1 VVALAR
7 VTQDIDEPR
16 GPDVVYSIEVP
27 ARWLE
32 VGATVQLQLPR
43 LLSCARCQGG
53 GCDSCERRGAFE
65 QLASGIPS
73 ELALTLPRQAAGPCS
88 TVCLRLPASGARA
101 AADSELPSGHLLLTV
116 LPRDPTPDWA
126 PASSLVALDLPEPR
140 SKWLQ
145 PPLLWLWAAAL
156 GLLLLLF
163 SIWRVLV
170 HRG

>member
-1 VVALAR
+1 MALAR
-7 VTQDIDEPR
+7 VTQDLDEAR
-16 GPDVVYSIEVP
+16 GPDVAYSIEVP

-32 VGATVQLQLPR
+32 LGATVQLQLPR

-53 GCDSCERRGAFE
+53 GCDICERRGAFE

-73 ELALTLPRQAAGPCS
+73 ELALTLPRQAASPCS
-88 TVCLRLPASGARA
+88 AVCLRLPASGARA
-101 AADSELPSGHLLLTV
+101 AADSELPAGHLLLTV
-116 LPRDPTPDWA
+116 LPRDPTPGWA

-145 PPLLWLWAAAL
+145 PPVLWLCTAAL

-163 SIWRVLV
+163 FIWRAVA
-170 HRG
+170 HRV